1 MSDKVADILY
11 NDFHKLLR
19 DPKVKEEVCMRMYDT
34 YHRIFKPKAVLK
46 MDELMKVVGEADK
59 DIFIKFR
66 DGKLTFDQLRVR
78 IAERKFRM
86 EFKCLDDLKH
96 KIEPKYYENIE

>member
-1 MSDKVADILY
+1 
-11 NDFHKLLR
+11 
-19 DPKVKEEVCMRMYDT
+19 
-34 YHRIFKPKAVLK
+34 
-46 MDELMKVVGEADK
+46 
-59 DIFIKFR
+59 
-66 DGKLTFDQLRVR
+66 VR

>member
-1 MSDKVADILY
+1 
-11 NDFHKLLR
+11 
-19 DPKVKEEVCMRMYDT
+19 MRMHDN
-34 YHRIFKPKAVLK
+34 YHRTFKPKAVLK

-96 KIEPKYYENIE
+96 KIEPKYYDNIE